1 MFQHLLPVPPGIS
14 YEWVNKSPMQWQI
27 DVKGCYKTKFL
38 VRLQIF
44 WEKLLQHFNSL
55 NILNSLV
62 CEFQSISIRFDLEDN
77 WRHIPARGFDRTRI
91 ISTRGFLEGKIS
103 TSWLEVPPVH
113 IKIQPNTST
122 QNTASSA
129 LRTWSFKEVLRTM
142 GLENDADLKRMREEL
157 KREKERVA
165 RLEREVKERMRR
177 EAQKAA
183 DSRTRGRWP
192 RIWTQS
198 FGDLLFQFQLQRGRW
213 RRGWGR
219 RQKKRSPEGG
229 ALDSGDPGFDL
240 TSVQVQ
246 NL

>member
-44 WEKLLQHFNSL
+44 REKLLQHFNSL

-62 CEFQSISIRFDLEDN
+62 REYQLISTRFDLEDN

-103 TSWLEVPPVH
+103 TSWLEVPARAYKNPADH
-113 IKIQPNTST
+113 IHADHSLIRT
-122 QNTASSA
+122 QDLIILRSA
-129 LRTWSFKEVLRTM
+129 
-142 GLENDADLKRMREEL
+142 ENDGFGERRGPQEDAGGAEEG
-157 KREKERVA
+157 
-165 RLEREVKERMRR
+165 EREGGEAGEGGEGENEEGGAKSRWFENARSVTQDLNSIFWWSSVPVPAPERYVKERMRQ
-177 EAQKAA
+177 EAQKK
-183 DSRTRGRWP
+183 T
-192 RIWTQS
+192 
-198 FGDLLFQFQLQRGRW
+198 
-213 RRGWGR
+213 
-219 RQKKRSPEGG
+219 PEGG